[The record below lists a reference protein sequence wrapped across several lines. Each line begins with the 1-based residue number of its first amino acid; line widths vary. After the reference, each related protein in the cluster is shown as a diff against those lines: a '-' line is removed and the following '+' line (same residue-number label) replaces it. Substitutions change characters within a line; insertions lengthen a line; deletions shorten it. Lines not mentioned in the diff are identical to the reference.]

1 MGYKEE
7 YISKYGIEAYKKLRE
22 QQKAYY
28 QKKKLADPE
37 WYKSRIKQSNN
48 RAKTNNYASQ
58 KLNYENNR
66 NIRLKNARFKQKLKY
81 CSEGEFHLIENYDKA
96 LKDDFIGWDLHHR
109 LEEHGYTYKELKKQ
123 NLYYNRPAS
132 ELIFLTHAE
141 HTALHERL
149 RNSILVDCY
158 PY

>member
-28 QKKKLADPE
+28 QKKKLSEPE
-37 WYKSRIKQSNN
+37 WYRNRIKQNNN
-48 RAKTNNYASQ
+48 RSKLNNYSSQ

-66 NIRLKNARFKQKLKY
+66 NIRLINARYKQKLKY
-81 CSEGEFHLIENYDKA
+81 CIQGEFHLIENYDKA

-109 LEEHGYTYKELKKQ
+109 FEEQGYTYKELKKQ

-141 HTALHERL
+141 HTALHEKL
-149 RNSILVDCY
+149 RKQ
-158 PY
+158 